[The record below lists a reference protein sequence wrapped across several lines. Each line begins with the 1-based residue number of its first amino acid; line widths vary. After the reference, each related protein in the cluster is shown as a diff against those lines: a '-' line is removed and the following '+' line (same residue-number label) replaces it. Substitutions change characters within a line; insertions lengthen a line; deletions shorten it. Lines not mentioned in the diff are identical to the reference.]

1 MTHSGDVI
9 EAQCEFRRGCGTV
22 DQMWVMRQVA
32 EKAAEY
38 TTLIF
43 LYFINLTQ
51 AYNSVNHRTIVV
63 ILSEY
68 GVPHAPAGGR
78 SSKISTQKPGTELG
92 Q

>member
-22 DQMWVMRQVA
+22 DQMWVMRQA

-43 LYFINLTQ
+43 LYFINLT
-51 AYNSVNHRTIVV
+51 
-63 ILSEY
+63 
-68 GVPHAPAGGR
+68 
-78 SSKISTQKPGTELG
+78 
-92 Q
+92 